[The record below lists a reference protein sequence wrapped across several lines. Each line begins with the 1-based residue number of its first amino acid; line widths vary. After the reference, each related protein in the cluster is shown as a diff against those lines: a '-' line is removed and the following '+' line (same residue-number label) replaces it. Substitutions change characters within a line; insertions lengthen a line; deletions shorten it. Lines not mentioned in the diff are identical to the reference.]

1 MLDCIELPLHQNHIY
16 LPSPSASLEQFLRA
30 IRGAASRAAVL
41 ILPERKLKSQLSHC
55 AFFFFLSTIWWQ
67 SLFEENGRL
76 PVTSYGGI
84 DVRWAYWL
92 PGKQQRDTP
101 LTTLLT
107 RTITSW
113 DLVQIHRKVSHLSRV
128 QLKQALVGQGM
139 YREQKDSYFEHAY
152 NFFSF
157 QLKLF

>member
-1 MLDCIELPLHQNHIY
+1 MP
-16 LPSPSASLEQFLRA
+16 
-30 IRGAASRAAVL
+30 
-41 ILPERKLKSQLSHC
+41 
-55 AFFFFLSTIWWQ
+55 FFFFLSTIWWQ

>member
-1 MLDCIELPLHQNHIY
+1 MGCSPHI
-16 LPSPSASLEQFLRA
+16 ARKKT
-30 IRGAASRAAVL
+30 SRNSHIVL
-41 ILPERKLKSQLSHC
+41 
-55 AFFFFLSTIWWQ
+55 FFFFKSTIWWQ
-67 SLFEENGRL
+67 ALFEENGRL

-84 DVRWAYWL
+84 DVRWAHYL

-113 DLVQIHRKVSHLSRV
+113 GLAQIHRKVSHLSRV

-139 YREQKDSYFEHAY
+139 YREQKDSCFEHAY

-157 QLKLF
+157 QFKLF